1 MTYFFCN
8 GKIYVILNKLQK
20 LSTEQYDSYGT
31 AKMLISVLTETL
43 GITETKLASIFTHLV
58 YDGVYASK
66 EDRICGGGCLE
77 LRKYVSEILGLAD
90 NELTGN

>member
-1 MTYFFCN
+1 MGQTN
-8 GKIYVILNKLQK
+8 GTDRWN
-20 LSTEQYDSYGT
+20 TP
-31 AKMLISVLTETL
+31 
-43 GITETKLASIFTHLV
+43 SIFTHLV

-66 EDRICGGGCLE
+66 EDRIRGGGCLE